1 MSLSFKNIFGK
12 KYIPAVLIFF
22 LTLLLYLPSIKIPF
36 VNDEIA
42 FIQRNQPTNLSDL
55 PGLFN
60 KKDYD
65 GYYYRPIGN
74 FVSGVSTLVF
84 HYNFKYYRII
94 NLLLHAIAGIL
105 LYYFLYF
112 LLQDNQKKIII
123 AVFAAL
129 FFIAFPLNDYVIFWQ
144 TDLFDRLMLIFYLAG
159 LLNFVRHNLKPGF
172 FSLLFFLMAMMSKE
186 MAFSFP
192 LIIFLIT
199 FFFKNADKRIYKSL
213 LTSLPYIA
221 LMAIFIFLRIILF
234 NNDVF
239 TAKDAHSA
247 GTLFDIIKNYSLFSG
262 LLVFPFFIR
271 EIQFFFLSHKL
282 LAGILIIPLA
292 IPLIYFLFIRIKREP
307 LLIFFIL
314 FVVIT
319 IAPASRLFL
328 RWYLYLPEVGFS
340 AFLSYLIFSSK
351 VRANKLSYIL
361 ASVILVIYSGALV
374 IKEKSWV
381 YNTEQSVSILKNFI
395 DKNKDEIEQRGVVD
409 FLTIPAKVDDI
420 PVFQLGFDK
429 LFNFYGGFQKPITV
443 NVYSKSYLSSLSD
456 SISFLNQSNKLTLTQ
471 TDDNYFILFNNGK
484 NLNFE
489 SNNFMNEDQK
499 KLTIKMQELK
509 NKLLFTFSKGKF
521 IMLKESE

>member
-1 MSLSFKNIFGK
+1 MSLSLKNIFGK

-22 LTLLLYLPSIKIPF
+22 LTLILYLPSIKIPF

-55 PGLFN
+55 PGLLN

-65 GYYYRPIGN
+65 GYYYRPLGN
-74 FVSGVSTLVF
+74 FFSGVSTLVF
-84 HYNFKYYRII
+84 HYNFIYYRII
-94 NLLLHAIAGIL
+94 NILLHAIAGIL

-112 LLQDNQKKIII
+112 LLNDNINKKTIC
-123 AVFAAL
+123 VFAAL

-159 LLNFVRHNLKPGF
+159 LLNFVRRKLKPGF
-172 FSLLFFLMAMMSKE
+172 LSLLFFLLSMLSKE

-199 FFFKNADKRIYKSL
+199 FFFTNEDKKFYKSL
-213 LTSLPYIA
+213 LSSLPYIA
-221 LMAIFIFLRIILF
+221 VMALFILLRIILF

-247 GTLFDIIKNYSLFSG
+247 GTLFDVIKNYSFFSG

-271 EIQFFFLSHKL
+271 EIQFLFLSHKL
-282 LAGILIIPLA
+282 LAGVLIIPLA
-292 IPLIYFLFIRIKREP
+292 IPLIYFLFIRIKRDP

-340 AFLSYLIFSSK
+340 AFISFLIFSSK
-351 VRANKLSYIL
+351 FRTNKLPYIL
-361 ASVILVIYSGALV
+361 AMSILVLYAGALAL
-374 IKEKSWV
+374 KESSWV
-381 YNTEQSVSILKNFI
+381 YNTEKSVSILKNFI
-395 DKNKDEIEQRGVVD
+395 SMNKDAIDQKGDVN

-420 PVFQLGFDK
+420 PIFQLGFDK
-429 LFNFYGGFQKPITV
+429 LFNFYGEFRKPIEV

-456 SISFLNQSNKLTLTQ
+456 SISVLKNGNNLTLTQ

-489 SNNFMNEDQK
+489 SSNYMNENK
-499 KLTIKMQELK
+499 KILTIKMQELK
-509 NKLLFTFSKGKF
+509 NKLLCTFSKGKF
-521 IMLKESE
+521 IKLKESE

>member
-1 MSLSFKNIFGK
+1 
-12 KYIPAVLIFF
+12 
-22 LTLLLYLPSIKIPF
+22 
-36 VNDEIA
+36 
-42 FIQRNQPTNLSDL
+42 
-55 PGLFN
+55 
-60 KKDYD
+60 
-65 GYYYRPIGN
+65 
-74 FVSGVSTLVF
+74 
-84 HYNFKYYRII
+84 
-94 NLLLHAIAGIL
+94 
-105 LYYFLYF
+105 
-112 LLQDNQKKIII
+112 
-123 AVFAAL
+123 
-129 FFIAFPLNDYVIFWQ
+129 
-144 TDLFDRLMLIFYLAG
+144 
-159 LLNFVRHNLKPGF
+159 
-172 FSLLFFLMAMMSKE
+172 
-186 MAFSFP
+186 
-192 LIIFLIT
+192 
-199 FFFKNADKRIYKSL
+199 
-213 LTSLPYIA
+213 
-221 LMAIFIFLRIILF
+221 
-234 NNDVF
+234 
-239 TAKDAHSA
+239 
-247 GTLFDIIKNYSLFSG
+247 
-262 LLVFPFFIR
+262 
-271 EIQFFFLSHKL
+271 
-282 LAGILIIPLA
+282 
-292 IPLIYFLFIRIKREP
+292 
-307 LLIFFIL
+307 
-314 FVVIT
+314 VVIT

-429 LFNFYGGFQKPITV
+429 LFNFYGGFQKPVTV